1 MIILAHKGDIMNLN
15 QKIRILAASVLL
27 VTTASTALADTY
39 TKTKYPIVLVH
50 GMLGFDT
57 IGPVNYWWGIPGA
70 LRSGGATVYQ
80 PQVSATNGNE
90 IRGEQLLAQLRQIQA
105 QTGVAKFNL
114 VAHSQGGI
122 TARYVLA
129 NAPEL
134 VASVL
139 TVGSPH
145 GGSPVADGVLRDVQ
159 AAGVSGLAFD
169 ILSGLG
175 TIISYLSGQPKL
187 PQDAYA
193 TFNDTTVA
201 NAAAFNA
208 RYPVGIPTTPCGQGT
223 ATAPNGAK
231 LYSASGTAPITNLLD
246 PVDSIMGLMSTYFK
260 GAPSD
265 GMVGQCSSH
274 FGAVLKDN
282 YAWNHMDE
290 VNQTFGVRGLFT
302 PDPVAFY
309 RTHANRL
316 KSAGL

>member
-1 MIILAHKGDIMNLN
+1 MKLSR
-15 QKIRILAASVLL
+15 KIRILAAATLL
-27 VTTASTALADTY
+27 AAAASAALADTY

-70 LRSGGATVYQ
+70 LRNGGATVYQ
-80 PQVSATNGNE
+80 PQVSATSGNE

-114 VAHSQGGI
+114 IAHSQGGM

-129 NAPEL
+129 NAPEM

-145 GGSPVADGVLRDVQ
+145 KSSPVADGVLRDVA

-169 ILSGLG
+169 IMSGLG
-175 TIISYLSGQPKL
+175 TLISYLSGQPKL

-193 TFNDTTVA
+193 TFNDNTAA
-201 NAAAFNA
+201 NSAAYNA
-208 RYPVGIPTTPCGQGT
+208 KYPVGIPTTPCGNGA

-231 LYSASGTAPITNLLD
+231 LYSAGGTAVITNLLD
-246 PVDSIMGLMSTYFK
+246 PADSAMGLMATYFK
-260 GAPSD
+260 GEPSD
-265 GMVGQCSSH
+265 GMVGKCSSH
-274 FGAVLKDN
+274 FGTVLRDD
-282 YAWNHMDE
+282 YTWNHLDE
-290 VNQTFGVRGLFT
+290 VNQAFGMRGLLT